1 MATSH
6 YTKKVKEYLM
16 ESGIEFVPKSKN
28 PPNVPQARGIERFWA
43 LCKSRY
49 SQRYKEPKS
58 IREFKKVWRNI
69 SYQVA
74 RESEKAVMKSSFKKL
89 RNIAYNSIDLA

>member
-16 ESGIEFVPKSKN
+16 ESGIEFVPKLKN

-43 LCKSRY
+43 LCNSRY
-49 SQRYKEPKS
+49 SKRYKDPIS
-58 IREFKKVWRNI
+58 IKGFKKI
-69 SYQVA
+69 
-74 RESEKAVMKSSFKKL
+74 
-89 RNIAYNSIDLA
+89 